1 MSEENSNAQVQP
13 PVPPAA
19 TGHNVDELQARI
31 AELERQSE
39 GRLREIQNERAKRQ
53 ELEQRYVVAESST
66 AQQADANNDELAKV
80 LSPYIAPIKKE
91 AEVLKS
97 KLMQYERDKA
107 LAFLSEKLG
116 KSKNDIENVT
126 KLQERL
132 SGIAQKWQVQGD
144 LVQATQ
150 RAYELMELEDL
161 RAKQIDASRQ
171 QQVASVASMPAMT
184 APASPAAAREYS
196 VEDFNRMSSS
206 EFDAMTQKGSFRKV
220 DNKIVFTPQ

>member
-1 MSEENSNAQVQP
+1 MSDNSNVQVQP
-13 PVPPAA
+13 PVPPVS
-19 TGHNVDELQARI
+19 TGPNVDELQARI

-53 ELEQRYVVAESST
+53 ELEQRFSVAEPSP
-66 AQQADANNDELAKV
+66 APQADVNNDEVAKL

-97 KLMQYERDKA
+97 KLAMYERDKA
-107 LAFLSEKLG
+107 LEFLSSKTG
-116 KSKNDIENVT
+116 KSKSEIENDT

-132 SGIAQKWQVQGD
+132 SGIANKWQIQGD
-144 LVQATQ
+144 LIQATQ

-161 RAKQIDASRQ
+161 RAKQNEATRQ

-184 APASPAAAREYS
+184 PPASPAAAREYS
-196 VEDFNRMSSS
+196 VEDFNRIPSS
-206 EFDAMTQKGSFRKV
+206 EFDAMSQKGSFRKV
-220 DNKIVFTPQ
+220 DGKIVFTPK